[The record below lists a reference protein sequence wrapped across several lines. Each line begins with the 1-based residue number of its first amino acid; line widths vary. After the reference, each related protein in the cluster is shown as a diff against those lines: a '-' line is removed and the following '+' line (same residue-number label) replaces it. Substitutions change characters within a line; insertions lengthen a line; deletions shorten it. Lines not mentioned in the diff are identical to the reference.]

1 MPYISAILYWAV
13 MMAVAYWG
21 LFGVPMRLRL
31 RVLGA
36 IVAAYLVAAGLQ
48 VLCLAPVI

>member
-1 MPYISAILYWAV
+1 MPYISAILYWVVGMTV
-13 MMAVAYWG
+13 MYWG
-21 LFGVPMRLRL
+21 LFGVPMRYRL

-36 IVAAYLVAAGLQ
+36 IVAAYLVAAELQ